1 MSAISLRLPNSIH
14 ARVKHL
20 AKDDGVSVN
29 QFITVALTEKLS
41 VMNAAKYFAEKAKKK
56 QQEVYDFAVHPAVGL
71 VNNHRQGFHDII
83 IRRKTHNVKPACRG
97 K

>member
-14 ARVKHL
+14 SRVRHL

-41 VMNAAKYFAEKAKKK
+41 VMNAAEYFEEKANKGSRDKFDRILSKVPKRAPLEYDKK
-56 QQEVYDFAVHPAVGL
+56 
-71 VNNHRQGFHDII
+71 
-83 IRRKTHNVKPACRG
+83 
-97 K
+97 

>member
-1 MSAISLRLPNSIH
+1 
-14 ARVKHL
+14 
-20 AKDDGVSVN
+20 
-29 QFITVALTEKLS
+29 
-41 VMNAAKYFAEKAKKK
+41 MNAAKYFAEKAKGDIILSYEK

-71 VNNHRQGFHDII
+71 VKNHRQGFHDII

>member
-41 VMNAAKYFAEKAKKK
+41 VMNAAEYFAEKSKKGNREK
-56 QQEVYDFAVHPAVGL
+56 YDRVLLKVSKREPL
-71 VNNHRQGFHDII
+71 EYDN
-83 IRRKTHNVKPACRG
+83 K
-97 K
+97 

>member
-1 MSAISLRLPNSIH
+1 MRAISLRLPNSIH

-41 VMNAAKYFAEKAKKK
+41 VMNAAEYFAEKAKKGSREK
-56 QQEVYDFAVHPAVGL
+56 YDRVLLKVSKREPL
-71 VNNHRQGFHDII
+71 EYD
-83 IRRKTHNVKPACRG
+83 KK
-97 K
+97 

>member
-41 VMNAAKYFAEKAKKK
+41 VMNAAEYFAEKAKKGSREK
-56 QQEVYDFAVHPAVGL
+56 YDRVLLKVSKREPL
-71 VNNHRQGFHDII
+71 EYDN
-83 IRRKTHNVKPACRG
+83 K
-97 K
+97 